1 MGAKQT
7 EGEGDVQQ
15 QCVVGGGRLQVRVP
29 GGGVQ
34 AQGGEV
40 MGDGGGGVGG
50 ANEGGEGHVE
60 GPGDGVHAQ
69 GGEVMG

>member
-1 MGAKQT
+1 
-7 EGEGDVQQ
+7 
-15 QCVVGGGRLQVRVP
+15 
-29 GGGVQ
+29 
-34 AQGGEV
+34 
-40 MGDGGGGVGG
+40 MGDGGSGVGG